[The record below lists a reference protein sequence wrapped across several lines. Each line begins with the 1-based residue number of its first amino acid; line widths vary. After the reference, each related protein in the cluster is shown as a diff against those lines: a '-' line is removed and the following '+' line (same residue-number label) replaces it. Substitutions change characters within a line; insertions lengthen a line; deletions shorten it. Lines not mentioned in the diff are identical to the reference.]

1 MSLQIS
7 IVSQEPTLFNC
18 SIEENIAYGFDGKV
32 DAVDLENASV
42 IFSKSSFC
50 NKTLLSLVSFAH
62 YWYEFECRKWPMH
75 MNLYQN
81 SQKNTRPLLES
92 VG

>member
-32 DAVDLENASV
+32 DPVDLENASV
-42 IFSKSSFC
+42 IFSIFF
-50 NKTLLSLVSFAH
+50 L
-62 YWYEFECRKWPMH
+62 
-75 MNLYQN
+75 Q
-81 SQKNTRPLLES
+81 
-92 VG
+92 